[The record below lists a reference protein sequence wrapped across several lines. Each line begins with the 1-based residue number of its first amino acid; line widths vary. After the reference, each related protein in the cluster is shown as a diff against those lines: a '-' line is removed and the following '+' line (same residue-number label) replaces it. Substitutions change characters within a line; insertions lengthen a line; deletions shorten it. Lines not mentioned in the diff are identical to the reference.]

1 MTISSSNITDSQSD
15 VLSHL
20 LGLTAGNRLT
30 VVEAVDE
37 GLNIEAFERVADTLG
52 VTEKHLAA
60 LLRITPSTLARRKRG
75 GSLSVEES
83 ERLYR
88 MAFLTERAVQVLGEL
103 EAARRW
109 LSTAKRALG
118 GETPLTFSRTEPGV
132 REVEDLL
139 GRIEY
144 GIPS

>member
-1 MTISSSNITDSQSD
+1 MIAPRDSDTASHP

-20 LGLTAGNRLT
+20 LGLSEGGRLELI
-30 VVEAVDE
+30 EAIDG
-37 GLNIEAFERVADTLG
+37 GLSVEAFERVAHVLD
-52 VTEKHLAA
+52 VPEKELAT

-75 GSLSVEES
+75 GSLSLAES

-88 MAFLTERAVQVLGEL
+88 IAFLLERAYQVLGEP
-103 EAARRW
+103 EAAQRW
-109 LSTAKRALG
+109 LSSGKRALG
-118 GETPLTFSRTEPGV
+118 GETPLAFARTEPGA

-139 GRIEY
+139 GRLEY

>member
-1 MTISSSNITDSQSD
+1 MTIAASNVTSNPYN

-37 GLNIEAFERVADTLG
+37 GLKIEAFERVAATLG
-52 VTEKHLAA
+52 VTEKHLAE

-109 LSTAKRALG
+109 LSTTKRALG